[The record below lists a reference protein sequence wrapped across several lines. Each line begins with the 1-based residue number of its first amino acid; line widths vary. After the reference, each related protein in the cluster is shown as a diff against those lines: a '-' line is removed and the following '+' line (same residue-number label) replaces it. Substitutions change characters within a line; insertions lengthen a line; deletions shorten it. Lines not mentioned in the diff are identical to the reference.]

1 MVQKAKLDVLENLP
15 GGEITDANLQ
25 HDAPATPL
33 YAPLW
38 KKWALN
44 KLLLV
49 GAPVFIVLLVVIG
62 GLLFYFMR
70 TGTAPVTNVKSVTQ
84 PLALQDKKTVNTEKI
99 NLPPAGQPIK
109 VNTAYLKDFI
119 IDLKD
124 KAGKSKILLCDIVF
138 DLTEEKNTVE
148 LENRKD
154 IRKLVCQTAAS
165 RNAIVLRSI
174 EERRK
179 LKNELRE
186 EVNKMLGGEIVKN
199 IYFLNYVIM

>member
-33 YAPLW
+33 HAPLW

-70 TGTAPVTNVKSVTQ
+70 TGTAPVTNAKSVTQ

-99 NLPPAGQPIK
+99 NLPPAGRPIK

-148 LENRKD
+148 LGNRKD